1 MNYKSINF
9 LNFLNFLIISAI
21 IFVVSF
27 KWKTIGIPLSNHN
40 EIISNI
46 TLKNYNPINDTIRY
60 VIFISLPL
68 ISFILFNY
76 FFNSKNVI
84 AISDI
89 LKKNSYDNEN
99 LNIKE
104 HKVIFSLLT
113 LLIVLNVVTLDLS
126 HFMLDTLHDGDYLT
140 PAQNYLFYNQIW
152 TSSYTVHGGSN
163 VIYPVIAWK
172 IFNLQTIGAIK
183 IFFIILIGL
192 LKISC
197 VFLAFQMTKL
207 STLNKNGKLILFFL
221 LSILLIRMSYYQ
233 LPMNYSLISYRDIY
247 VVLFLIFLIET
258 IISDKNK
265 IILNCLIS
273 FIPIISLVMHLDIGV
288 YLYFIYFFYF
298 LYLLI
303 NREYKK
309 ISINLLATLI
319 FWLTFFLII
328 GKVEFYSFYIHFVN
342 VIKSIDLLHGS
353 EFPQPFF
360 EIDQVKHGAR
370 ATKSLMLQLVAGI
383 FIANAIIKKNFNYS
397 YNQKITF
404 LFLFLLSF
412 IMYKNALGRSDSY
425 HIRMSTDF
433 PILIVCFFLIN
444 YSLKVL
450 EDKIGNFINNKMIIR
465 VVFIFLITLFTLENI
480 ILKNLPI
487 AKKNFK
493 NLLIAKDDRFINK
506 ETRDFIDFLKIEF
519 KNEKCINN
527 FTEDLSIA
535 YLLKKPSCNKYFAAW
550 LTSGIILEND
560 YIKNLKKIKSSYIIY
575 KSPQFNVDLE
585 TVVRLKNINK
595 FILRN
600 YTLYYDNNGYEI
612 YKINKL

>member
-1 MNYKSINF
+1 MNYKSNNF
-9 LNFLNFLIISAI
+9 FNLLLISIIIFIISY
-21 IFVVSF
+21 
-27 KWKTIGIPLSNHN
+27 KWKSIGIPLVNHN
-40 EIISNI
+40 QVVGNI
-46 TLKNYNPINDTIRY
+46 TLKDYNPINDTIRY
-60 VIFISLPL
+60 VIFISLPI

-76 FFNSKNVI
+76 FFNNKSVI
-84 AISDI
+84 AVSDI
-89 LKKNSYDNEN
+89 LKKTSYDNEN

-104 HKVIFSLLT
+104 HKAIFSLLT
-113 LLIVLNVVTLDLS
+113 FLIILEIATLDLS

-197 VFLAFQMTKL
+197 VFLAFQMTKI
-207 STLNKNGKLILFFL
+207 SALNKNGKLILFFL

-247 VVLFLIFLIET
+247 VVLFLIFLIEA
-258 IISDKNK
+258 IVSNKNK

-273 FIPIISLVMHLDIGV
+273 FIPIVSLTMHIDIGV
-288 YLYFIYFFYF
+288 YLYFIYFFYL

-303 NREYKK
+303 NKEYKK
-309 ISINLLATLI
+309 ITINLSATLI

-328 GKVEFYSFYIHFVN
+328 GKVEFYSFCNHFVN
-342 VIKSIDLLHGS
+342 ILKSIDLLHGS

-370 ATKSLMLQLVAGI
+370 ATKSLMLQVVAGI
-383 FIANAIIKKNFNYS
+383 FIVNAIIKKNFKYS
-397 YNQKITF
+397 YNQKIIFFF
-404 LFLFLLSF
+404 LFLVSF

-433 PILIVCFFLIN
+433 PILIVCFFSIN
-444 YSLKVL
+444 YLLQIL
-450 EDKIGNFINNKMIIR
+450 ESKITNFVNYKKTIGIVIIT
-465 VVFIFLITLFTLENI
+465 LITFFSVENI
-480 ILKNLPI
+480 KFKNLLI
-487 AKKNFK
+487 SKKNFK
-493 NLLIAKDDRFINK
+493 NLLITKDNKYINK
-506 ETRDFIDFLKIEF
+506 ETSNFINFLKIEF

-550 LTSGIILEND
+550 LTSGINLEND

-585 TVVRLKNINK
+585 TTVRLKNINK

>member
-1 MNYKSINF
+1 MNYKSNNF
-9 LNFLNFLIISAI
+9 FNLLLISIIIFIISY
-21 IFVVSF
+21 
-27 KWKTIGIPLSNHN
+27 KWKSIGIPLVNHN
-40 EIISNI
+40 QVVGNI
-46 TLKNYNPINDTIRY
+46 TLKDYNPINDTIRY
-60 VIFISLPL
+60 VIFISLPI

-76 FFNSKNVI
+76 FFNNKSVI
-84 AISDI
+84 AVSDI
-89 LKKNSYDNEN
+89 LKKTSYDNEN

-104 HKVIFSLLT
+104 HKAIFSLLT
-113 LLIVLNVVTLDLS
+113 FLIILEIATLDLS

-197 VFLAFQMTKL
+197 VFLAFQMTKI
-207 STLNKNGKLILFFL
+207 SALNKNGKLILFFL

-247 VVLFLIFLIET
+247 VVLFLIFLIEA
-258 IISDKNK
+258 IVSNKNK

-273 FIPIISLVMHLDIGV
+273 FIPIVSLTMHIDIGV
-288 YLYFIYFFYF
+288 YLYFIYFFYL

-303 NREYKK
+303 NKEYKK
-309 ISINLLATLI
+309 ITINLSATLI

-328 GKVEFYSFYIHFVN
+328 GKVEFYSFYFHFVN
-342 VIKSIDLLHGS
+342 IIKSIDLLHGS

-370 ATKSLMLQLVAGI
+370 ATKSLMLQVVAGI
-383 FIANAIIKKNFNYS
+383 FIVNAIIKKNFKYS
-397 YNQKITF
+397 YNQKIIFFF
-404 LFLFLLSF
+404 LFLVSF

-433 PILIVCFFLIN
+433 PILIVCFFSIN
-444 YSLKVL
+444 YLLQIL
-450 EDKIGNFINNKMIIR
+450 ESKITNFVNYKKTIGIVIIT
-465 VVFIFLITLFTLENI
+465 LITFFSVENI
-480 ILKNLPI
+480 KFKNLLI
-487 AKKNFK
+487 SKKNFK
-493 NLLIAKDDRFINK
+493 NLLITKDNKYINK
-506 ETRDFIDFLKIEF
+506 ETSNFINFLKIEF

-550 LTSGIILEND
+550 LTSGINLEND

-585 TVVRLKNINK
+585 TTVRLKNINK

>member
-1 MNYKSINF
+1 MNYKLNNFFNLLLISIIIF
-9 LNFLNFLIISAI
+9 IISY
-21 IFVVSF
+21 
-27 KWKTIGIPLSNHN
+27 KWKSIGIPLINHN
-40 EIISNI
+40 QVVGGI
-46 TLKNYNPINDTIRY
+46 TLKDYNPINDTIRY

-76 FFNSKNVI
+76 FFNNKNVI
-84 AISDI
+84 PVSNI
-89 LKKNSYDNEN
+89 LKKNSYDNKN
-99 LNIKE
+99 LKIKE
-104 HKVIFSLLT
+104 HKAIFSLLT
-113 LLIVLNVVTLDLS
+113 FLIILEIATLDLS

-247 VVLFLIFLIET
+247 VVLFLIFLIEA
-258 IISDKNK
+258 IVSNKNK

-273 FIPIISLVMHLDIGV
+273 FIPIVSLTMHLDSGV
-288 YLYFIYFFYF
+288 YLYFVYFVYL

-303 NREYKK
+303 NKEYKK
-309 ISINLLATLI
+309 IAINFSATLI
-319 FWLTFFLII
+319 FWLTFFLVI
-328 GKVEFYSFYIHFVN
+328 GKVEFYSFCNHFVN
-342 VIKSIDLLHGS
+342 ILKSIDLLHGT

-360 EIDQVKHGAR
+360 EIGLQHGSR
-370 ATKSLMLQLVAGI
+370 ATKSIMLQVLAGI
-383 FIANAIIKKNFNYS
+383 FIINAMIKKNFKYS
-397 YNQKITF
+397 YNQKIIFFF
-404 LFLFLLSF
+404 LFLVSF

-444 YSLKVL
+444 YLLQIL
-450 EDKIGNFINNKMIIR
+450 ESKITNAVNYKKITGIVI
-465 VVFIFLITLFTLENI
+465 IFLITFFSVENI
-480 ILKNLPI
+480 K
-487 AKKNFK
+487 FK
-493 NLLIAKDDRFINK
+493 NLFI
-506 ETRDFIDFLKIEF
+506 
-519 KNEKCINN
+519 
-527 FTEDLSIA
+527 
-535 YLLKKPSCNKYFAAW
+535 
-550 LTSGIILEND
+550 
-560 YIKNLKKIKSSYIIY
+560 LKKILKIY
-575 KSPQFNVDLE
+575 
-585 TVVRLKNINK
+585 
-595 FILRN
+595 
-600 YTLYYDNNGYEI
+600 
-612 YKINKL
+612 

>member
-1 MNYKSINF
+1 MNYKSNNF
-9 LNFLNFLIISAI
+9 FNLLLISIIIFIISY
-21 IFVVSF
+21 
-27 KWKTIGIPLSNHN
+27 KWKSIGIPLVNHN
-40 EIISNI
+40 QVVGNI
-46 TLKNYNPINDTIRY
+46 TLKDYNPINDTIRY
-60 VIFISLPL
+60 VIFISLPI

-76 FFNSKNVI
+76 FFNNKSVI
-84 AISDI
+84 AVSDI
-89 LKKNSYDNEN
+89 LKKTSYDNEN

-104 HKVIFSLLT
+104 HKAIFSLLT
-113 LLIVLNVVTLDLS
+113 FLIILEIATLDLS

-197 VFLAFQMTKL
+197 VFLAFQMTKI
-207 STLNKNGKLILFFL
+207 SALNKNGKLILFFL

-247 VVLFLIFLIET
+247 VVLFLIFLIEA
-258 IISDKNK
+258 IVSNKNK

-273 FIPIISLVMHLDIGV
+273 FIPIVSLTMHIDIGV
-288 YLYFIYFFYF
+288 YLYFIYFFYL

-303 NREYKK
+303 NKEYKK
-309 ISINLLATLI
+309 ITINLSATLI

-328 GKVEFYSFYIHFVN
+328 GKVEFYSFYFHFVN
-342 VIKSIDLLHGS
+342 IIKSIDLLHGS

-370 ATKSLMLQLVAGI
+370 ATKSLMLQVVAGI
-383 FIANAIIKKNFNYS
+383 FIVNAIIKKNFKYS
-397 YNQKITF
+397 YNQKIIFFF
-404 LFLFLLSF
+404 LFLVSF

-433 PILIVCFFLIN
+433 PILIVCFFSIN
-444 YSLKVL
+444 YLLQIL
-450 EDKIGNFINNKMIIR
+450 ESKITNFVNYKKTIGIVIIT
-465 VVFIFLITLFTLENI
+465 LITFFSVENI
-480 ILKNLPI
+480 KFKNLFI
-487 AKKNFK
+487 SKKNFE
-493 NLLIAKDDRFINK
+493 NLLITKDSKYINK
-506 ETRDFIDFLKIEF
+506 ETSNFINFLKIEF

-550 LTSGIILEND
+550 LTSGINLEHD
-560 YIKNLKKIKSSYIIY
+560 YIKNLKKIKTPYIIY
-575 KSPQFNVDLE
+575 KSPQYNVSIE
-585 TVVRLKNINK
+585 TIVRLKKINK
-595 FILRN
+595 FILQN
-600 YTLYYDNNGYEI
+600 YTLYYDNNGYQI